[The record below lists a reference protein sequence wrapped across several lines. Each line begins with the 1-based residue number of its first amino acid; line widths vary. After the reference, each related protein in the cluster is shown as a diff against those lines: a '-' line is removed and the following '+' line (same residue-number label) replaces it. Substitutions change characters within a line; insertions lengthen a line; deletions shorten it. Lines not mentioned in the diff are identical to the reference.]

1 MQATG
6 YVRVSTDKQAEQG
19 VSLEAQAG
27 KIRAMAVVHDAEL
40 TELIVDTESAKNL
53 NRPGM
58 VRLLSRYY
66 VARDRRRTE
75 SRSPSDPT
83 RLSVA
88 TGARGENHEA
98 GRSGLLARIVSIGL
112 ASLGEDPW
120 ILLNFEPAR

>member
-40 TELIVDTESAKNL
+40 TELIVDAESAKNL

-88 TGARGENHEA
+88 PGARGENHEA
-98 GRSGLLARIVSIGL
+98 GRSGLLARIVFPGL
-112 ASLGEDPW
+112 CFFGRGPVDSPQ
-120 ILLNFEPAR
+120 F